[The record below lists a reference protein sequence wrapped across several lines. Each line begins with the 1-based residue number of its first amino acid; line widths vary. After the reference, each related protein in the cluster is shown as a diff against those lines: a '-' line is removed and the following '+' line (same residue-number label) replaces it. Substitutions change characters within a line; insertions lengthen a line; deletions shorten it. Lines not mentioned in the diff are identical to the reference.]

1 MKKYNWKKA
10 AAWICTLTL
19 LTGTLSLSSFGEI
32 GPGAALSETI
42 AQTVAAAAEAV
53 GTVGISQI

>member
-32 GPGAALSETI
+32 GPERRFPRPSPGLWRR
-42 AQTVAAAAEAV
+42 QRKP
-53 GTVGISQI
+53 